1 LFQVA
6 LADETQRISLTT
18 LPTPLIEEPEDDA
31 RELEITAQYQVKP
44 VRKSHQ
50 WIGLEVLPSGILS
63 AMSSGLV
70 NLHPFTESGTI
81 HQASVLSPLTCLR
94 TVPTQSA
101 SGPSHMVLAG
111 KNVELSMWDM
121 ERTFAAGIKA
131 KDGKGE
137 AGAKKRKK
145 NELEEGEIWRAKRVS
160 MIRLFLHEEI
170 SLRSSAAKQLLID
183 TDARRLHFDVY
194 PTNKR
199 RRSDWFHVDS
209 GRHEIR
215 VHTEIRHTAAR
226 ARQ

>member
-1 LFQVA
+1 VTTKLYVLSLFVSYFGSNYLFQVA
-6 LADETQRISLTT
+6 LADETQRIS

-31 RELEITAQYQVKP
+31 RELEITAQYQIKP
-44 VRKSHQ
+44 VRKSHH

-70 NLHPFTESGTI
+70 NLHPFTESGTT

-101 SGPSHMVLAG
+101 SGPSHMVVAG

-160 MIRLFLHEEI
+160 DDPFIPPRTILTSILSCQTTFYRYRRP
-170 SLRSSAAKQLLID
+170 STTLRCVSYQQAAAKRLVP
-183 TDARRLHFDVY
+183 RR
-194 PTNKR
+194 
-199 RRSDWFHVDS
+199 
-209 GRHEIR
+209 
-215 VHTEIRHTAAR
+215 
-226 ARQ
+226 